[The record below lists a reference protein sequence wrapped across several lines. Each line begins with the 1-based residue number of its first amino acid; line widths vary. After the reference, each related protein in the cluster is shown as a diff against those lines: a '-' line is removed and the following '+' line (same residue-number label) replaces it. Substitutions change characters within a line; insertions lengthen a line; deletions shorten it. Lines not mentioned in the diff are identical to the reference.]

1 MYYGRKN
8 LGKKRRCRPRM
19 RTVLEEPVSWRNAA
33 SRPGLDEL
41 RNSMRISER
50 LTEWE
55 PHGETRVDPR
65 DHLSDGCEDGN
76 GRPLAARR
84 PDDVLERAY
93 CLLVH
98 VFELRPDVPRHGRA
112 YDVDVI
118 RVRRDRRP
126 ECEIELEVLR
136 SVRDY
141 SYTAEHATH
150 GLEIED
156 RGQFLAACLV
166 HLLNTVRAIR
176 NDEPPVQRG
185 QLPDLV
191 WILGES

>member
-136 SVRDY
+136 SVRPSGITPTRLSTLLTDWKLRIADN
-141 SYTAEHATH
+141 SLPLALFISSTRCVPFATMNH
-150 GLEIED
+150 PSNVASFQTLFGY
-156 RGQFLAACLV
+156 
-166 HLLNTVRAIR
+166 
-176 NDEPPVQRG
+176 
-185 QLPDLV
+185 
-191 WILGES
+191 